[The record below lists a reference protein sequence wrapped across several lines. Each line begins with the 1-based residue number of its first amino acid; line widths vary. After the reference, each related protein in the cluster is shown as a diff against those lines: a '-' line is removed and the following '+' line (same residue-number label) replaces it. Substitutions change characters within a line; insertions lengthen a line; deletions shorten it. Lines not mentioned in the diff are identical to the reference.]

1 MTIWLAVI
9 VASAAVYSWKMFGHL
24 VPQRLMKN
32 PRILQVSSMLTIA
45 LLAGLVG
52 IQSLVSKG
60 QFHPDAR
67 IPAVLVAVL
76 LTALRVP
83 FVIMVIAAGLVAAG
97 CRYFLGW

>member
-9 VASAAVYSWKMFGHL
+9 IGSAAVYSWKIFGHL
-24 VPQRLMKN
+24 VPQRLMNN
-32 PRILQVSSMLTIA
+32 PRLLQVSSMLTSA

-52 IQSLVSKG
+52 IQAFISKG
-60 QFHPDAR
+60 QFHADAR

-76 LTALRVP
+76 LTILRVP
-83 FVIMVIAAGLVAAG
+83 FVIMVIVAGLVAAG

>member
-1 MTIWLAVI
+1 
-9 VASAAVYSWKMFGHL
+9 
-24 VPQRLMKN
+24 
-32 PRILQVSSMLTIA
+32 MLTIA

-52 IQSLVSKG
+52 IQALVSKG
-60 QFHPDAR
+60 QFHPDSR
-67 IPAVLVAVL
+67 IPAVLLAVL